1 MKATTEGLAAS
12 LRHKYKILFFANLKT
27 DLKSATCFLFYFH
40 FLLGKAIDEIDEL
53 VGISLSL
60 SLSLSI
66 VLIVIENNRSHWSYT
81 YFGSHIPIKT
91 FITIVYQ
98 RIEKTLAKKSS
109 IRKIIDIFSYEPRG
123 YIERRLGI

>member
-1 MKATTEGLAAS
+1 MKATEGLAAS

-27 DLKSATCFLFYFH
+27 DLKSATCYLFYFH

-53 VGISLSL
+53 VGISL

-98 RIEKTLAKKSS
+98 RIEKTLPEKKLN
-109 IRKIIDIFSYEPRG
+109 KEDN
-123 YIERRLGI
+123 

>member
-1 MKATTEGLAAS
+1 MKAAEGLAAS

-27 DLKSATCFLFYFH
+27 DLKSATCYLFYFH

-60 SLSLSI
+60 SLSI

-81 YFGSHIPIKT
+81 YFGIVTVPFTPILN
-91 FITIVYQ
+91 I
-98 RIEKTLAKKSS
+98 LAATSAVRVAWS
-109 IRKIIDIFSYEPRG
+109 VFVMFNIFANRMKRCLLLRSRV
-123 YIERRLGI
+123 

>member
-1 MKATTEGLAAS
+1 MKAATEGLAAS

-27 DLKSATCFLFYFH
+27 DLKSATGYLFYFH

-109 IRKIIDIFSYEPRG
+109 IRKIIDIFRYEPHG